1 MSKMLFIFVT
11 SMQSSARL
19 NPLARVE
26 KMRGTECKSKKH
38 TCLPPTF
45 PFVRKAVK
53 RVLQLRTDIERMTRT
68 LNVHHQNTSRLRS
81 GFIYHCHSLLPIS
94 TIIVTQREMA
104 APWNEINHRISGR
117 RGSIVQSCVCSDQSN
132 VVRKPLIQFKSKTT

>member
-1 MSKMLFIFVT
+1 MAHRQMSKMLFIFVT

-68 LNVHHQNTSRLRS
+68 LNVHHQNTSPKVRL
-81 GFIYHCHSLLPIS
+81 HLSLSLTPS
-94 TIIVTQREMA
+94 HF
-104 APWNEINHRISGR
+104 NHHR
-117 RGSIVQSCVCSDQSN
+117 D
-132 VVRKPLIQFKSKTT
+132 